1 MSQRNSSSHYPDRI
15 PTVNFADCLANSKE
29 IFQLIDSVFPV
40 DSCQHY
46 KVLPLN
52 LTGQNLSIGMLDPT
66 NEESLKFVNSIAK
79 VFKYDLQIKQMDNQT
94 LQIILASYPQ
104 ASNQFQKRNNNGDP
118 NQTVIDTGLDSD
130 RGNVAGNPIHKRIV
144 DSAPTII
151 SQPDEL
157 PLVDSNFNDLPPDL
171 DLLRDLDLS
180 AKPAK
185 PVVNENATLY
195 GIPPE
200 FLNQQTQNR
209 NNLDEKATII
219 AEDTAQLFAAKN
231 RRSEIELALEEVKI
245 SDLLAEADL
254 QNYQQESESENFLI
268 GLISQLSWE
277 KLLEQVFKHQSE
289 EIYLT
294 RHDDF
299 GSIVANKNELLQS
312 SIEQVPL
319 PIFCSVINEIKR
331 MVRLPL
337 DLSNHSKKVVLERFY
352 RQERILLRLE
362 FTLKDNEEVVIV
374 QILRG
379 QKLKKYE
386 QQQMNKASERALN
399 LAKKLEKTLRR
410 IQACFDSAE
419 FTNLKELQTIQ
430 SRINHQLRLLD
441 K

>member
-1 MSQRNSSSHYPDRI
+1 M
-15 PTVNFADCLANSKE
+15 
-29 IFQLIDSVFPV
+29 
-40 DSCQHY
+40 
-46 KVLPLN
+46 
-52 LTGQNLSIGMLDPT
+52 
-66 NEESLKFVNSIAK
+66 
-79 VFKYDLQIKQMDNQT
+79 
-94 LQIILASYPQ
+94 
-104 ASNQFQKRNNNGDP
+104 
-118 NQTVIDTGLDSD
+118 
-130 RGNVAGNPIHKRIV
+130 
-144 DSAPTII
+144 
-151 SQPDEL
+151 
-157 PLVDSNFNDLPPDL
+157 PPDL